1 MNKERE
7 TIENAAKEYVTNAL
21 NGQARKI
28 VCLQFPFALVWAES
42 IESGVN
48 DPMTA
53 DTPEYA
59 VIDRESG
66 AIRWTRFADLL
77 NADQRARIEASAAM
91 CAAKRELV
99 LHYTIGTELR

>member
-1 MNKERE
+1 MNKEYE
-7 TIENAAKEYVTNAL
+7 AMKQAAKEYVTNAL
-21 NGQARKI
+21 DGHARKI
-28 VCLQFPFALVWAES
+28 VCLQFPCAIVWAES

-66 AIRWTRFADLL
+66 SIRWTQFADLL
-77 NADQRARIEASAAM
+77 SADQRARIESSAAM
-91 CAAKRELV
+91 CAAKCAGL

>member
-7 TIENAAKEYVTNAL
+7 AMIKAAKEHVTNAL
-21 NGQARKI
+21 DGKARKI
-28 VCLQFPFALVWAES
+28 VCLQFPCAIVWAES
-42 IESGVN
+42 AESGVN

-59 VIDRESG
+59 VIDRESS
-66 AIRWTRFADLL
+66 AIRWTEFADLL

-91 CAAKRELV
+91 CAAKRAGV

>member
-7 TIENAAKEYVTNAL
+7 TMIKYAKEYVTNAL

-28 VCLQFPFALVWAES
+28 VCLQFPFAIVWAES

-48 DPMTA
+48 DPMTS

-66 AIRWTRFADLL
+66 AICWTRFADLL

-91 CAAKRELV
+91 CAAKRAWV
-99 LHYTIGTELR
+99 MHYTIGTELR

>member
-7 TIENAAKEYVTNAL
+7 AMIKAAKEHVTNAL
-21 NGQARKI
+21 NGKAHKI
-28 VCLQFPFALVWAES
+28 VCLQFPCAIVWAES
-42 IESGVN
+42 AESGVN

-66 AIRWTRFADLL
+66 AIRWTEFADLL

-91 CAAKRELV
+91 CAAKRAGV

>member
-1 MNKERE
+1 MIK
-7 TIENAAKEYVTNAL
+7 AAKEHVTNAL
-21 NGQARKI
+21 DGKARKI
-28 VCLQFPFALVWAES
+28 VCLQFPCAIVWAES
-42 IESGVN
+42 AESGVN

-66 AIRWTRFADLL
+66 AIRWTEFADLL

-91 CAAKRELV
+91 CAVKRAGV
-99 LHYTIGTELR
+99 LHYTIDTEYR

>member
-1 MNKERE
+1 MNKERDAM
-7 TIENAAKEYVTNAL
+7 IKAAKEHVTNAL
-21 NGQARKI
+21 DGKARKI
-28 VCLQFPFALVWAES
+28 VCLQFPCAIVWAES
-42 IESGVN
+42 AESGVN

-66 AIRWTRFADLL
+66 AIRWTEFADLL

-91 CAAKRELV
+91 CAAKLAGM
-99 LHYTIGTELR
+99 LHSR